1 LKYIW
6 TQVRIVCVG
15 WMIVLGVLGCSAAN
29 STPTFAPPS
38 PSAARSPNPR
48 RTLRATVSPED
59 ISPNTPLTHG
69 PVVGAVT
76 DTTARVFA
84 RTNTASR
91 VQIRYGTKPDLSD
104 AQRSSVQATDT
115 STDFTTI
122 IPLTGLAPSTT
133 YYVDVL
139 VNDAS
144 QLTAPYPYFKTFPPP
159 GSSQNFSFVLLT
171 DSSITR
177 NRYVKTFL
185 NADAEHPDFV
195 ILGGDFPHGRPNT
208 LEKKE
213 WNFKAIYSAG
223 TSPAMRDFVK
233 TILAHYA
240 VAHMWDDHD
249 YGPDNGDKTY
259 ALKQMSLQVLREY
272 FPTYPMTQ
280 YGDWQ
285 KFSYGQADFFL
296 LDARSQRDSALSPN
310 TLTKSMLDGDHLG
323 AQGQLTWLE
332 NGLKQSTARWK
343 FMISPV
349 PFNATSKPTDSWA
362 AFPAERRAL
371 IDFIQTN
378 NITGIIILSGDLHM
392 GGIDDGTHSTFP
404 EMVVNGTNGAGCT
417 STQTPGIWSEGTYD
431 NGKQPCNGYGVIT
444 VMTHPDRVLL
454 QVKDSDGK
462 TRLSFTVQ

>member
-1 LKYIW
+1 
-6 TQVRIVCVG
+6 
-15 WMIVLGVLGCSAAN
+15 MLGILALLVISGLGCSAVNGAPTLAPTRTRPAAN
-29 STPTFAPPS
+29 AN
-38 PSAARSPNPR
+38 RK
-48 RTLRATVSPED
+48 RTLRPTASLAD

-91 VQIRYGTKPDLSD
+91 VQIRYGIQADLSD
-104 AQRSSVQATDT
+104 AQSSAIQTTDA

-133 YYVDVL
+133 YYLDVR

-144 QLTAPYPYFKTFPPP
+144 QLAVPYPHFKTFPPP
-159 GSSQNFSFVLLT
+159 GTSQNFSFVMLT

-185 NADAEHPDFV
+185 SADAEHPDFV

-223 TSPAMRDFVK
+223 TSPAMSDFVK
-233 TILAHYA
+233 HILGQYA

-272 FPTYPMTQ
+272 FPTYPMTE

-285 KFSYGQADFFL
+285 KFSYAQGDFFL
-296 LDARSQRDSALSPN
+296 LDARSQRDSALAPN

-332 NGLKQSTARWK
+332 NGLKESTARWK
-343 FMISPV
+343 FVISPV
-349 PFNATSKPTDSWA
+349 PFNETSKPTDSWA

-371 IDFIQTN
+371 IDFIQKN
-378 NITGIIILSGDLHM
+378 NITGIIIISGDLHM

-404 EMVVNGTNGAGCT
+404 EMVVNGTNGAGCQ
-417 STQTPGIWSEGTYD
+417 STKTPGVWSQGTYD
-431 NGKQPCNGYGVIT
+431 NGNQPCNGYGVIT
-444 VMTHPDRVLL
+444 VMTNPDRVLL
-454 QVKDSDGK
+454 QVKDSDGN
-462 TRLSFTVQ
+462 TRLSYTVQ